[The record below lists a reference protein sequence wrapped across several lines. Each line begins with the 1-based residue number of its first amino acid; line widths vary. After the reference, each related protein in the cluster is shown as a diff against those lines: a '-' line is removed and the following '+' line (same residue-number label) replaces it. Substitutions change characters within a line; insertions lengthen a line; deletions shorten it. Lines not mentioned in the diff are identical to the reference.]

1 MGSLSIRARESM
13 RRWPPLSAFGACP
26 HGCLTLSD
34 NVVRMRKIV
43 VKTRTLK
50 PGDVV
55 SVENGHGDCR
65 LPQGLEDKTI
75 VTVVRTATGYAHVV
89 DGNGHPW
96 TLPSGNIEMPCSLW
110 WKGEWIDRM
119 THPEGHA
126 AWTAFLRQS
135 AEAAKVVCRPAKK
148 ETSPESK

>member
-1 MGSLSIRARESM
+1 M
-13 RRWPPLSAFGACP
+13 P
-26 HGCLTLSD
+26 SD
-34 NVVRMRKIV
+34 NIVRMRKIV

-55 SVENGHGDCR
+55 SVENGNGDCL
-65 LPQGLEDKTI
+65 LPQGLEEKTI
-75 VTVVRTATGYAHVV
+75 VTVVRTNTGHAHVV
-89 DGNGHPW
+89 DANGHPW
-96 TLPSGNIEMPCSLW
+96 TLPSANIEMPCSLW

-135 AEAAKVVCRPAKK
+135 AEAAKISRPAKK
-148 ETSPESK
+148 ETCPESK